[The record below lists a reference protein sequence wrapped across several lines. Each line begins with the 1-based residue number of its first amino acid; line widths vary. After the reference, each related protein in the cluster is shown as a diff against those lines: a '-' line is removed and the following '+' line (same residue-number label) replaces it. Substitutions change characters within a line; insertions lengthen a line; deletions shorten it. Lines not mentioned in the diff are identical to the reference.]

1 MQIHAHTQT
10 LHNHNHSHTH
20 IHTQTHTQPTYTDT
34 YTYMYI
40 HTFTFI
46 FILILIHK
54 HTLPYK
60 KIYVNIHQTLHTC
73 FLFLFLFFALMALFH
88 SKFTRTIQLT
98 HSNQNYY
105 TPYCS
110 RRWGDLIHSYGFF
123 IFFSMRVEAY
133 IFSNSDT
140 KNSMRKNES
149 DISACLLRKIR
160 TKCIWI

>member
-1 MQIHAHTQT
+1 MHTHKLST
-10 LHNHNHSHTH
+10 TTTSHTH
-20 IHTQTHTQPTYTDT
+20 IHTQTHTQPTYWYIHIHV
-34 YTYMYI
+34 YTHIYFYI
-40 HTFTFI
+40 HTYT
-46 FILILIHK
+46 
-54 HTLPYK
+54 HTQAHTPIQ

-123 IFFSMRVEAY
+123 FSMRVEAY